1 MQFQNTEILST
12 KFQPNGYIA
21 GNIKPNPNNT
31 NKKYGFA
38 FGRSQEP
45 LIHSWKNSGNFPM
58 EVHNLSITALLR
70 AMFVHSLSF
79 PVTLLNPYPANVENM
94 VSCYQC

>member
-45 LIHSWKNSGNFPM
+45 LIHS
-58 EVHNLSITALLR
+58 
-70 AMFVHSLSF
+70 
-79 PVTLLNPYPANVENM
+79 
-94 VSCYQC
+94 